1 MPWRS
6 APEQHLFWEDRVLLF
21 DCIEFNDSFRFIDV
35 MQDAAFAIMDLQAA
49 RRPDLASLLMNIY
62 VERTGDWR
70 AFAFAPVP
78 DATRLC
84 TGKINSLLSE
94 EPGVDESARHE
105 AYEAARKYYRQAWEY
120 ARGAELRQGRLI
132 LVCGL
137 SGAGK
142 STVGRYLAKELPA
155 VHIRSDAVRK
165 HLGGISLDSRGEPSL
180 YAPPMTARTYDR
192 LLELGLLLAG
202 EGFSVILDARY
213 DRRANRLRPSNAP
226 TPRGFHC
233 KSSIAT
239 LRRKSAASACSIAA
253 ETSATLR
260 PNFWNSRNNRSRNS
274 PKGNGLASLHTP
286 RRAPSILARWCPTKH
301 SKILSTICFHMLG
314 NKPPA
319 NMPVARRY
327 NPH

>member
-1 MPWRS
+1 
-6 APEQHLFWEDRVLLF
+6 
-21 DCIEFNDSFRFIDV
+21 
-35 MQDAAFAIMDLQAA
+35 
-49 RRPDLASLLMNIY
+49 MNIY
-62 VERTGDWR
+62 VERTGDWEGLR
-70 AFAFAPVP
+70 VLPLYL
-78 DATRLC
+78 TRHAYVR
-84 TGKINSLLSE
+84 GKINSLLSE

-213 DRRANRLRPSNAP
+213 DRRANRLAAIERADSARIPLQIVHCNAAPQIRRQRLLNRRGDISDATAQFLEQQEQPFEEFAEGERPRVI
-226 TPRGFHC
+226 TH
-233 KSSIAT
+233 
-239 LRRKSAASACSIAA
+239 AASGAIDSGAVVPDEA
-253 ETSATLR
+253 FKDTLD
-260 PNFWNSRNNRSRNS
+260 NLLS
-274 PKGNGLASLHTP
+274 H
-286 RRAPSILARWCPTKH
+286 ARQ
-301 SKILSTICFHMLG
+301 
-314 NKPPA
+314 
-319 NMPVARRY
+319 
-327 NPH
+327 